1 MRERGEKMDGRE
13 GEGTEG
19 RGRGEG
25 KDGRGVLEDA
35 WSLLE
40 LGSPFVPVTGSV
52 NYPCVLIESA

>member
-1 MRERGEKMDGRE
+1 MDGRE

-40 LGSPFVPVTGSV
+40 LGSPFVPVTGSL
-52 NYPCVLIESA
+52 NYPLRVLIESA